1 MVTCPRCGRS
11 NEGKYRFCL
20 GCGAA
25 MPAGEARQTA
35 TGPGAAQA
43 PKVPAVRP
51 TIPSGGA
58 GADAPAGAP
67 PFAPPPTI
75 PPPSI
80 PPPPIPLPPVRLPT
94 NPSLLRGS
102 VPVVPPPPLPAPRN
116 ASSATPS
123 AQPTATDY
131 IPHIPPPTPGP
142 GTLPQPGM
150 RSTVPS
156 ARPQAGLGQ
165 GSAPGA
171 ASAQRTGD
179 YAKASADSPTN
190 PGYSEDLM
198 VTLPLNLSPGAGV
211 PAAAATPRSNLGS
224 GSLPAFR
231 PREVDPEIPQESPA
245 VPAAPAPAPPSSG
258 VDAGTVRRVPRPPP
272 RGTDHPA
279 DFSDFSGGSPGGNA
293 QEFADASPRSR
304 PPLASTRVGRPLPPP
319 VGEARAATVS
329 STSAGGMPPQVFA
342 GPSFS
347 AAAQAQSTPPPA
359 TSCASCGGAVPANLP
374 YCGRCGAAVAITR
387 APTPLATARPE
398 RVGYIAL
405 IDDTGAESSQFP
417 LNTGS
422 NRIGRGQSCQLR
434 FPDDGFLAREHCI
447 VEASDRGISLKPLD
461 FANGTYLRITTPVEI
476 HHGDLLR
483 VGQEV
488 LRFER
493 IDRLV
498 SENNSRGSAE
508 GVGWPIARGVWGRL
522 SQMGL
527 QRQVANAY
535 LLQNQD
541 VFLGR
546 ERGDILFPKDGFV
559 SGSHAV
565 ISDRKGRAFLK
576 DLGSS
581 NGTFL
586 RIKQEMP
593 IRNGDLFLLGRNLL
607 RVHVGNGSSS

>member
-1 MVTCPRCGRS
+1 M
-11 NEGKYRFCL
+11 
-20 GCGAA
+20 
-25 MPAGEARQTA
+25 
-35 TGPGAAQA
+35 
-43 PKVPAVRP
+43 
-51 TIPSGGA
+51 
-58 GADAPAGAP
+58 
-67 PFAPPPTI
+67 
-75 PPPSI
+75 
-80 PPPPIPLPPVRLPT
+80 
-94 NPSLLRGS
+94 
-102 VPVVPPPPLPAPRN
+102 
-116 ASSATPS
+116 
-123 AQPTATDY
+123 
-131 IPHIPPPTPGP
+131 
-142 GTLPQPGM
+142 
-150 RSTVPS
+150 
-156 ARPQAGLGQ
+156 
-165 GSAPGA
+165 
-171 ASAQRTGD
+171 
-179 YAKASADSPTN
+179 
-190 PGYSEDLM
+190 
-198 VTLPLNLSPGAGV
+198 
-211 PAAAATPRSNLGS
+211 
-224 GSLPAFR
+224 
-231 PREVDPEIPQESPA
+231 
-245 VPAAPAPAPPSSG
+245 
-258 VDAGTVRRVPRPPP
+258 
-272 RGTDHPA
+272 
-279 DFSDFSGGSPGGNA
+279 
-293 QEFADASPRSR
+293 
-304 PPLASTRVGRPLPPP
+304 
-319 VGEARAATVS
+319 
-329 STSAGGMPPQVFA
+329 
-342 GPSFS
+342 
-347 AAAQAQSTPPPA
+347 
-359 TSCASCGGAVPANLP
+359 
-374 YCGRCGAAVAITR
+374 AITR